1 MTGKPFTKDSDI
13 SEMEVKIKK
22 QLPKG
27 VSQKVLSK
35 SASGA
40 KNGLFSVAVIQILAQ
55 GLLKKGMD
63 DLIMMYFALQ
73 LIDCFSSLKIKRPA
87 NLNIGF

>member
-1 MTGKPFTKDSDI
+1 MN
-13 SEMEVKIKK
+13 VKIKK

-40 KNGLFSVAVIQILAQ
+40 KNGLFSIAIIQI
-55 GLLKKGMD
+55 
-63 DLIMMYFALQ
+63 
-73 LIDCFSSLKIKRPA
+73 CV
-87 NLNIGF
+87 